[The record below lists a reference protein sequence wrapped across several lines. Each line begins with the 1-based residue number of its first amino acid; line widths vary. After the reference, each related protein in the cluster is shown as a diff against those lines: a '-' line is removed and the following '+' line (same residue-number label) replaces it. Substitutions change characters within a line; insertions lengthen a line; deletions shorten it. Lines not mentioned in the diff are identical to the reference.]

1 MPCYGN
7 ASERNGRTGED
18 SDPLRAVT
26 HVLDTS
32 AILAHYFDEPGAA
45 LVEELW
51 QDSGN
56 RVGICVL
63 TLPELKG
70 RLAAEVPDRQEV
82 ERTFSQYVDNLTVNL
97 IVDRETAESAI
108 LLRESADTRLPL
120 IDALIAGCARVH
132 SAVLV
137 HRDPHMSSIPQEM
150 VTQVVLPLKT
160 ATAHPAAGEAS
171 DDAGSSTEPEPQR

>member
-1 MPCYGN
+1 MK
-7 ASERNGRTGED
+7 
-18 SDPLRAVT
+18 AVT

-51 QDSGN
+51 QDTGS
-56 RVGICVL
+56 RIGICVV

-70 RLAAEVPDRQEV
+70 RLAAEVADRQEV
-82 ERTFSQYVDNLTVNL
+82 ERAFSQYVDDLTTSL
-97 IVDRETAESAI
+97 IVDRETAESAL

-120 IDALIAGCARVH
+120 IDALIAGCARVR

-150 VTQVVLPLKT
+150 VTQVVLPQKT
-160 ATAHPAAGEAS
+160 AATPPAAGEAS
-171 DDAGSSTEPEPQR
+171 AGVDSSTEPEPRR

>member
-1 MPCYGN
+1 MK
-7 ASERNGRTGED
+7 
-18 SDPLRAVT
+18 AVT

-82 ERTFSQYVDNLTVNL
+82 ERTFSQYVDDLTVNL
-97 IVDRETAESAI
+97 IVDRAVAESAM

-120 IDALIAGCARVH
+120 IDALIAGCARAH

-150 VTQVVLPLKT
+150 VTQVVLPPK
-160 ATAHPAAGEAS
+160 AVPASPTDAVAS
-171 DDAGSSTEPEPQR
+171 DRSDLPPPPTHRGPPGERHSGEEHGRRP

>member
-1 MPCYGN
+1 M
-7 ASERNGRTGED
+7 
-18 SDPLRAVT
+18 RAVT

-51 QDSGN
+51 QDSSN

-70 RLAAEVPDRQEV
+70 RLGAEVTDRQEV
-82 ERTFSQYVDNLTVNL
+82 ERAFKQYVDDLTANL

-120 IDALIAGCARVH
+120 IDALIAGCARTH

-137 HRDPHMSSIPQEM
+137 HRDPHMSSIPEEM
-150 VTQVVLPLKT
+150 VAQAVLPPK
-160 ATAHPAAGEAS
+160 AVPASPTDPTAS
-171 DDAGSSTEPEPQR
+171 DRSDLATDPDPPATTGRASLRRS

>member
-1 MPCYGN
+1 MK
-7 ASERNGRTGED
+7 
-18 SDPLRAVT
+18 AVT
-26 HVLDTS
+26 HALDTS

-51 QDSGN
+51 QDTGN
-56 RVGICVL
+56 RVVICVV

-82 ERTFSQYVDNLTVNL
+82 ERAFRQYVDDLTANL
-97 IVDRETAESAI
+97 IVDRETADSAI

-120 IDALIAGCARVH
+120 IDALIAGCARAH

-137 HRDPHMSSIPQEM
+137 HRDPHMSSIPHE
-150 VTQVVLPLKT
+150 VVAQVVLPPK
-160 ATAHPAAGEAS
+160 AAPTSPTDVAVS
-171 DDAGSSTEPEPQR
+171 DRSDLTTGPDPPR